1 MSAKA
6 IREATGKDLINRKL
20 PSGTKTARLRFIT
33 VTEKTNWTDL
43 ILAHPWLKTERL
55 VVKPDQLIKRRGKLG
70 LIKVNVDLNTVKE
83 WIDERMNKEQ
93 QIGKTT
99 GKLKTFIIEPFISHE
114 AEEEYYVCIY
124 SHRKADTI
132 LFHHEGGV
140 DIGDVDA
147 KALKLDVS
155 VGSELPDRARVINK
169 LLVNVTDDKKE

>member
-114 AEEEYYVCIY
+114 A
-124 SHRKADTI
+124 
-132 LFHHEGGV
+132 
-140 DIGDVDA
+140 
-147 KALKLDVS
+147 VS
-155 VGSELPDRARVINK
+155 L
-169 LLVNVTDDKKE
+169 